1 MWFWS
6 RIKVD
11 CASCCLAQNLVQRR
25 TAGCVNDGLFLLFLG
40 KHKAA
45 GTMLF
50 ACWGGAPGAALN
62 DVPTTSFFPS
72 WKRPRLTTWIATPR
86 TTYQGW
92 NKAYTSFSC
101 PPLSA
106 SSDFCAW
113 DSILCCLQVSMCMHV
128 SNCSRYVY
136 TQVQVL
142 DLCSKWNNAPSLNK
156 DSISWHV
163 SHRLIHAGLGHF
175 PSNKKPL

>member
-1 MWFWS
+1 MTFCS
-6 RIKVD
+6 CYSKIKTKQ
-11 CASCCLAQNLVQRR
+11 LAR
-25 TAGCVNDGLFLLFLG
+25 CFLL
-40 KHKAA
+40 A
-45 GTMLF
+45 GVGPGVLLWTMYQPQ
-50 ACWGGAPGAALN
+50 ASSRP
-62 DVPTTSFFPS
+62 